1 MSLPSDV
8 PPDLSQKSLIH
19 LHKAAQTILPVNQ
32 SLSSHLGSHLL
43 STAHEADINL
53 PQSYIETRFCRRCG
67 TLYVPGVTC
76 LTRCSQSRR
85 QKRKA
90 KGFMWVVC
98 ECKVCNGQ
106 FRTEVENSTPT
117 AVPIKRDSEIE
128 AKSVTRKE
136 EDTPGDNTRKRR
148 KRETLKGLIGAIEKS
163 KAEKIPE
170 LGLQDLMKFP

>member
-1 MSLPSDV
+1 
-8 PPDLSQKSLIH
+8 
-19 LHKAAQTILPVNQ
+19 
-32 SLSSHLGSHLL
+32 
-43 STAHEADINL
+43 
-53 PQSYIETRFCRRCG
+53 
-67 TLYVPGVTC
+67 VTC
-76 LTRCSQSRR
+76 LARCSQSRR
-85 QKRKA
+85 QKLKA
-90 KGFMWVVC
+90 KGFMWVVY

-117 AVPIKRDSEIE
+117 AVPLKRDSEIE
-128 AKSVTRKE
+128 AKSIIRKY